1 MHESL
6 REFEEISSIES
17 AQENESIGEDSKES
31 RESRKTTSSESEVD
45 EEKYIDVRGIFEG
58 NESSIE
64 LNNFSLKQILRHD

>member
-1 MHESL
+1 MHQSL
-6 REFEEISSIES
+6 NDDISSIES